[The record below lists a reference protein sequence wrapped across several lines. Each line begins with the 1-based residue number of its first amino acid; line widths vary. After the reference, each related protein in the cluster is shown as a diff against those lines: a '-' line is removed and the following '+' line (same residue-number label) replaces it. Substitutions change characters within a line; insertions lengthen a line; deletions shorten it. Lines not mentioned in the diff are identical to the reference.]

1 MDYGREKFIMIYFL
15 QNVIKIFI
23 TFYLSEISES
33 IMLIRRKDYMDR
45 LGLGSEDGIDIVNL
59 YGWLLND

>member
-1 MDYGREKFIMIYFL
+1 MINFL

-23 TFYLSEISES
+23 TFYLPEISES

-45 LGLGSEDGIDIVNL
+45 LRLGSEDGIDTVNL
-59 YGWLLND
+59 YDWLLND